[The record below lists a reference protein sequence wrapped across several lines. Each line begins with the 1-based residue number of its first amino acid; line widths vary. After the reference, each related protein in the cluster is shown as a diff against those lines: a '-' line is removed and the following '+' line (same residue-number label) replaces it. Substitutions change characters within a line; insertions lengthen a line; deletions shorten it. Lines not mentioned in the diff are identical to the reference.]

1 MAILQ
6 EKDKIEVQ
14 KRLQDLPNPVK
25 IINFTQE
32 LECDYCRETR
42 QLLDEISQLSDK
54 ITLEVYNFV
63 NDKEMVEKYNID
75 KIPATVIMG
84 DKDYGIRF
92 YGIPSGYEFST
103 LIEDIIMVSH
113 RDSGL
118 SPKTREKLATITTPV
133 HFQVFVT
140 PTCPYCPRAVFL
152 AHQLALES
160 DHIVSDMVEA
170 IEFPHLSQKYHV
182 MGVPKTVVNDQDLA
196 EGAMP
201 EDMLM
206 DRLMPM
212 LQKN

>member
-1 MAILQ
+1 MAIIQ
-6 EKDKIEVQ
+6 EKDRAEIQ
-14 KRLQDLPNPVK
+14 KRLKDLPNPVK

-42 QLLDEISQLSDK
+42 QIMEEIAELSDN

-63 NDKEMVEKYNID
+63 NDKELVEKFNID

-103 LIEDIIMVSH
+103 LLEDIIMVGN

-118 SPKTREKLATITTPV
+118 SSKTREKIASISTPL

-152 AHQLALES
+152 AHQLAMEN
-160 DHIVSDMVEA
+160 DNIVSDMVEA

-201 EDMLM
+201 EDMLVE
-206 DRLMPM
+206 RLMPL